1 MSAPPLATQTL
12 RFLVE
17 AARHGNISRAAL
29 ALGVSQPRLSQGI
42 AALEQRLQRPLF
54 TRNGRGVVPTPEGA
68 RAIAQAETLLLDLDA
83 LDAEMVAAAAQDG
96 DDIAIGV
103 PPSVSLI
110 LVAPLV
116 KRLRQA
122 MPHATLRVL
131 EGYSG
136 TVQRALA
143 NGEVD
148 FGLLYAG
155 QALAGMPAE
164 RLLAEQLLLAGRY
177 GDKLLDRFDI
187 PLWEAA
193 RLPLVLPSR
202 GHGLRQLIEREA
214 RRNGLAFNVVLE
226 IDALTPA
233 KDICA
238 SEGLFTIL
246 PSCAVARE
254 VAARTL
260 SARPI
265 VDPDLRR
272 VLMLS
277 TTTARPLTSGARAA
291 ARLCIETARRLVHDG
306 AWLGEV

>member
-1 MSAPPLATQTL
+1 MTAPPLATQGL

-17 AARHGNISRAAL
+17 TARHGNISRAAL

-42 AALEQRLQRPLF
+42 AALEQRLHQQLF
-54 TRNGRGVVPTPEGA
+54 ARNGRGVVPTAAGA
-68 RAIAQAETLLLDLDA
+68 RAIAQAEALLLELDA
-83 LDAEMVAAAAQDG
+83 LDSEMAAAAAQGG
-96 DDIAIGV
+96 DEVAFGV

-122 MPHATLRVL
+122 MPQARLRVL

-143 NGEVD
+143 SGEVD

-164 RLLAEQLLLAGRY
+164 RLLAEQLLLAGRP
-177 GDKLLDRFDI
+177 GDGTLDRFDI
-187 PLWEAA
+187 PFREAA

-214 RRNGLAFNVVLE
+214 RRSGLALNVVLE

-254 VAARTL
+254 VERGLLAAR
-260 SARPI
+260 RI
-265 VDPDLRR
+265 VEPDLHR
-272 VLMLS
+272 VLMLA
-277 TTTARPLTSGARAA
+277 TTTARPLTAGARTA
-291 ARLCIETARRLVHDG
+291 ARLCAETARRLVQTG
-306 AWLGEV
+306 GWLGEV

>member
-1 MSAPPLATQTL
+1 MSVGTQSL

-29 ALGVSQPRLSQGI
+29 SLGVSQPRLSQGI
-42 AALEQRLQRPLF
+42 AALEQQLGRSLF
-54 TRNGRGVVPTPEGA
+54 TRNGRGIVATPEGE
-68 RAIAQAETLLLDLDA
+68 RAIAQAEALLLDLDA
-83 LDAEMVAAAAQDG
+83 LDAEMSAAAALDG
-96 DDIAIGV
+96 DEVAIGV

-116 KRLRQA
+116 KRLREA

-164 RLLAEQLLLAGRY
+164 RLLAEQLVIAGRP
-177 GDKLLDRFDI
+177 GDPVLDRFEI

-202 GHGLRQLIEREA
+202 SQGLRQLIEREA
-214 RRNGLAFNVVLE
+214 RRNGLTLNVALE

-238 SEGLFTIL
+238 TEGLYTIL

-254 VAARTL
+254 VERRTL
-260 SARPI
+260 IARRI
-265 VDPDLRR
+265 VDPDLKR
-272 VLMLS
+272 VLMLA
-277 TTTARPLTSGARAA
+277 TTTARPLTTGARTA
-291 ARLCIETARRLVHDG
+291 ARLCIETARKLVQG
-306 AWLGEV
+306 GEWLGEV